1 MERMVQREGV
11 VVTRLSAIGIK
22 RCFTL
27 IELICVMAI
36 STLLI
41 GLIVGRIGKIPAYLS
56 FKNSMER
63 IETVLSEAANQS
75 KLTGNKIV
83 ILYKDGKF
91 FPEDMSIKKINY
103 LNYEI
108 PDFLRIEFDD
118 SRPDAERFTFFS
130 DGSASGPAMRV
141 IYSGH
146 IATIKTSK
154 LTGMPVV
161 TTND

>member
-1 MERMVQREGV
+1 MVLKGGGV
-11 VVTRLSAIGIK
+11 VIRLSAIGITK
-22 RCFTL
+22 RSFTL

-41 GLIVGRIGKIPAYLS
+41 GLVVGRIGKIPAYLS
-56 FKNSMER
+56 FRNSLER
-63 IETVLSEAANQS
+63 IETVLNEAANQS

-83 ILYKDGKF
+83 ILYKNNKF
-91 FPEDMSIKKINY
+91 YPEDMSIRKIKY

-108 PDFLRIEFDD
+108 PNFLEIEFDD

-161 TTND
+161 IIND

>member
-1 MERMVQREGV
+1 MI
-11 VVTRLSAIGIK
+11 RLSAIGTTK
-22 RCFTL
+22 RYFTL

-56 FKNSMER
+56 FRNSLEK
-63 IETVLSEAANQS
+63 IETVLNEAANQS

-83 ILYKDGKF
+83 ILYKDDKF
-91 FPEDMSIKKINY
+91 YPEDMSIRKIKY
-103 LNYEI
+103 LNYDLPE
-108 PDFLRIEFDD
+108 FLSIEFDD
-118 SRPDAERFTFFS
+118 SKPDPERFTFFS
-130 DGSASGPAMRV
+130 DGSASGPAMRI

-154 LTGMPVV
+154 LTGMPIV
-161 TTND
+161 TVND

>member
-1 MERMVQREGV
+1 MALKEGV
-11 VVTRLSAIGIK
+11 VVIQLSAIGTTR

-41 GLIVGRIGKIPAYLS
+41 GLVVGRIGKVPAYLS
-56 FKNSMER
+56 FRSSLEK
-63 IETVLSEAANQS
+63 IETVLSEAANLS

-91 FPEDMSIKKINY
+91 FPEDVSIQKIKY
-103 LNYEI
+103 LNYET
-108 PDFLRIEFDD
+108 PDFLNIEFDD
-118 SRPDAERFTFFS
+118 SKPDAERFTFFS
-130 DGSASGPAMRV
+130 DGSASSPAMRV

-161 TTND
+161 TVND